1 MQKSCETSVTCTDE
15 TCVLCVTG
23 SFQIALVNNFLKL
36 GLNEL
41 KLRFRERLT
50 KNLYDQYLQ

>member
-1 MQKSCETSVTCTDE
+1 MRSRCS
-15 TCVLCVTG
+15 LTG
-23 SFQIALVNNFLKL
+23 SLQIALVNNFLKL

-50 KNLYDQYLQ
+50 KKLYDEYLQ

>member
-1 MQKSCETSVTCTDE
+1 M
-15 TCVLCVTG
+15 CVTG